1 MLGVWH
7 TLFQPTLDEIAQ
19 LMNLSLHLQV
29 NHLQPCLLIRLKR
42 VGHAEG
48 LETCILGSVEYRR
61 CTSKSSI
68 VKSLK

>member
-29 NHLQPCLLIRLKR
+29 NHLQPCLLIRLKH
-42 VGHAEG
+42 VGHAKGSGNVYFG
-48 LETCILGSVEYRR
+48 LSRVWTLHFQILN
-61 CTSKSSI
+61 C
-68 VKSLK
+68 

>member
-29 NHLQPCLLIRLKR
+29 NHLQPCLFKSTIWKR
-42 VGHAEG
+42 VFWAQ
-48 LETCILGSVEYRR
+48 LSTDAALPNPQL
-61 CTSKSSI
+61 
-68 VKSLK
+68 LKA